1 MTSYDT
7 YILILC
13 LVVFTLLTGL
23 LSYLIV
29 NQVKMY
35 LTMVRAG
42 LKDEELRKQNL
53 SKKKR
58 GCVID
63 FILSFILCSALI
75 ACFGFS
81 IFVNLQ
87 EDNFSDTIPTMSV
100 VKTTSM
106 ATRNEKNTYLFEND
120 ITNQLDRFDL
130 ILTYKKPAEKD
141 LKLYDIVVYRQDDLM
156 VVHRIVGI
164 EEPNEKHPEERYFLC
179 QGDAVDV
186 PDRFPVKYDQIK
198 GIYRD
203 EKVPFV
209 GSFILFM
216 QSPAGWLCIL
226 LIVFAMIATPIAE
239 KKILQVES
247 ERLKE
252 ISVAV
257 PEGKG

>member
-35 LTMVRAG
+35 LAMVRAG
-42 LKDEELRKQNL
+42 LKDDQLRKQDIP
-53 SKKKR
+53 KKKK
-58 GCVID
+58 GCVVD
-63 FILSFILCSALI
+63 FILSFAMCSVLI
-75 ACFGFS
+75 VCFCFS

-87 EDNFSDTIPTMSV
+87 EERFSSTIPTLNV

-106 ATRNEKNTYLFEND
+106 AKRNPDNKYLFEND
-120 ITNQLDRFDL
+120 IHNQIDRFDL
-130 ILTYKKPAEKD
+130 VLTYKKPAEKD
-141 LKLYDIVVYRQDDLM
+141 LQLYDIVVYQQDDLM
-156 VVHRIVGI
+156 VIHRIVGI
-164 EEPNEKHPEERYFLC
+164 EEPNESHPNNRYFLC
-179 QGDAVDV
+179 QGDAVGV
-186 PDRFPVKYDQIK
+186 PDRYPVKYDQIK
-198 GIYRD
+198 GIYRN
-203 EKVPFV
+203 EKIPFV

-226 LIVFAMIATPIAE
+226 LVVFALIATPIAE

-247 ERLKE
+247 ERLEE
-252 ISVAV
+252 ISVTV
-257 PEGKG
+257 PERKG